1 MVVESAKHS
10 SGQDATDGRWLDAV
24 LAGGDGDKPVLVLC
38 RTATSAN
45 LVRRFLAG
53 QGGRLGVEVLT
64 PQGLAHLVAGVSGAT
79 PAGDDVAIPDG
90 HPWRHVTDRPGLLG
104 ILQGHLSDL
113 RLASVDPVR
122 LPSTVLPLLEAGLG
136 HDDLTVELASL
147 ADLARSRGATLSGEH
162 EYGDVYALGFGNGAD
177 LSAPPVR
184 STYFEGLLTSLGA
197 RRLAAP
203 VLSSVAEIPVT
214 VVTDPSAEARWVA
227 ERAAAWS
234 KETGRDMADVLVLAA
249 NRDAANRIRAA
260 LGRSGL
266 PAADDDARPF
276 SEHGLVPLVR
286 RLLPWF
292 QAPSLDEVLLEAEA
306 LRRLFTSPLVSS
318 AVKLDEVAGAVVKA
332 RLAAMEAAAE
342 KQDAADGLFLSR
354 RSVPLALIACRLVR
368 ATVADW
374 TTALAQVADDDEQ
387 KVATRRAAVLLGV
400 RLGAL
405 VKGHGPT
412 LGHLQG
418 FLLALGAARTGGR
431 DPIAR
436 AILAAL
442 RDGWQR
448 PATEADLADVLAG
461 AVGSGVVHRGIAI
474 VPYAAYDGRPAR
486 LCLLTGLHAKGLG
499 AAPAPDPFFTD
510 AEMEL
515 WDRAG
520 AAAHHEFMRR
530 QALAACAR
538 AETYL
543 GVVTRRDATGRAV
556 APAVGLALC
565 FEARAEEEPAV
576 RNYGLAGCAAPEA
589 SNLTALEVVR
599 ECWPDGA
606 RARGGD
612 PVVEAAALAASV
624 EWVRAGSG
632 RAVDPEQPGETLVD
646 VLDRLEDALPE
657 DLRAWLG
664 DARNIPG
671 AALKRSTSL
680 SATGAFQPLTH
691 CLFQSLLKV
700 RLRLREAEAIEEEL
714 NAREVGTAI
723 HEALEHVGLDVR
735 WRVANEDEAKVARAA
750 LKASIAG
757 ALDDQMKGL
766 DAERAVA
773 TEGVKQA
780 RKGVA
785 ERWQRH
791 LDTYVDERVK
801 VVEDAAESGG
811 AEASSKA
818 KGLPEVAEL
827 LSSLKD
833 SLSVDS
839 HWSPA
844 RQWFDVLVKRP
855 DLRSQAT
862 AATTFDV
869 AFAKKQPARDAVTA
883 WYVAHRDWAD
893 ERIRVVGDAYARA
906 LPFERARAGAYTG
919 QGAIEWGFGSKSR
932 DAGSSEFVL
941 PLGPAADVS
950 VVGAV
955 DRIRVSSDGAGTAI
969 ELSDYKTGKVKSG
982 ATFDKEM
989 QANVLPQLPLYALV
1003 LRHALAGGVGPAGV
1017 PVSEHPFVLAYDYVQ
1032 GARAAKGWLEHEP
1045 GVDQADLDA
1054 RAVVLG
1060 TLVERARNGSYL
1072 LLPHGLTCPV
1082 LQDKGHDYCPFA
1094 DACRFRRW
1102 PGTPMADE
1110 VEPDDKATS
1119 SEEGGQE

>member
-1 MVVESAKHS
+1 MVNESAKRAS
-10 SGQDATDGRWLDAV
+10 VKAATDVRWLDAA
-24 LAGGDGDKPVLVLC
+24 LGSGEGDKPVLVLC

-53 QGGRLGVEVLT
+53 QGGRLGVDVLT
-64 PQGLAHLVAGVSGAT
+64 PQGLAHLVAGGGGAT
-79 PAGDDVAIPDG
+79 PASDDVVIPEG
-90 HPWRHVTDRPGLLG
+90 HPWRNVTDRPGLLG
-104 ILQGHLSDL
+104 ILQGHLSDI
-113 RLASVDPVR
+113 RLSSVDPAR
-122 LPSTVLPLLEAGLG
+122 LPSTVPPLLEAGLG
-136 HDDLTVELASL
+136 QDDLTVALASL
-147 ADLARSRGATLSGEH
+147 AELARSRGATLSGEH
-162 EYGDVYALGFGNGAD
+162 EYGDAYALGFGNGAD
-177 LSAPPVR
+177 LAAPPVR
-184 STYFEGLLTSLGA
+184 STYFAGLLASLGA

-203 VLSSVAEIPVT
+203 VVRSVAEIPAT

-234 KETGRDMADVLVLAA
+234 KEAGRDLAEVLVLAA

-292 QAPSLDEVLLEAEA
+292 QATSLDEVLLEAEA

-318 AVKLDEVAGAVVKA
+318 AVKLDEAKNAVVRA
-332 RLAAMEAAAE
+332 RLAAMEADAE
-342 KQDAADGLFLSR
+342 KQTTDEDLFLSR
-354 RSVPLALIACRLVR
+354 RSVPQALIACRLVR
-368 ATVADW
+368 ATVGDW
-374 TTALAQVADDDEQ
+374 TTALERVAEDVEQ
-387 KVATRRAAVLLGV
+387 KAATRRAAVLLSV
-400 RLGAL
+400 RLGDL
-405 VKGHGPT
+405 VTSHGPT

-418 FLLALGAARTGGR
+418 FLLALGVARSGGR

-442 RDGWQR
+442 RDGRQR

-474 VPYAAYDGRPAR
+474 LPYAAYDGRPAG

-510 AEMEL
+510 AEMAL
-515 WDRAG
+515 WDREG
-520 AAAHHEFMRR
+520 SAAHHQFMRR

-556 APAVGLALC
+556 APAVGLALR
-565 FEARAEEEPAV
+565 FEAQADEAPAI
-576 RNYGLAGCAAPEA
+576 RNYGLAGCTAPEA
-589 SNLTALEVVR
+589 SNLAALEVVR

-606 RARGGD
+606 RVQGGD
-612 PVVEAAALAASV
+612 AVVEAAALAASV

-657 DLRAWLG
+657 DLRPWLG
-664 DARNIPG
+664 DARSIPG
-671 AALKRSTSL
+671 AALKRSTLL

-700 RLRLREAEAIEEEL
+700 RLRLREADAIEEEL

-735 WRVANEDEAKVARAA
+735 WRVASEAEAIVAKAA

-766 DAERAVA
+766 DAKRAVA

-785 ERWQRH
+785 GRWQKH
-791 LDTYVDERVK
+791 LDAYVDGRVK
-801 VVEDAAESGG
+801 VVEDAASSGG
-811 AEASSKA
+811 AEACSKA
-818 KGLPEVAEL
+818 KGLPEAVEL

-844 RQWFDVLVKRP
+844 RQWFDVLVTRP

-862 AATTFDV
+862 APSTFDV
-869 AFAKKQPARDAVTA
+869 AFSKKQPARDAIAA
-883 WYVAHRDWAD
+883 WYDAHRAWAD

-906 LPFERARAGAYTG
+906 IPFESARAGAFTG
-919 QGAIEWGFGSKSR
+919 QGAIEWGFGSKRR
-932 DAGSSEFVL
+932 DAGPREFVL

-950 VVGAV
+950 VIGAV

-969 ELSDYKTGKVKSG
+969 ELSDYKTGKVKSKL
-982 ATFDKEM
+982 AFAKEM

-1003 LRHALAGGVGPAGV
+1003 LRHALDTAAGPSGV

-1032 GARAAKGWLEHEP
+1032 GASTRKGWLEHDP
-1045 GVDQADLDA
+1045 GVDHADLNA

-1060 TLVERARNGSYL
+1060 TLVERARSGSYL

-1094 DACRFRRW
+1094 EACRFRRW
-1102 PGTPMADE
+1102 PGTPLVDE